1 MRLKIIIIA
10 ALVIV
15 FCGTT
20 TFAQKFPTNEPLPV
34 DSKYKIGKLENGMTY
49 YIREAK
55 NPAGRAEFFIIHNVG
70 SLQEEDSQR
79 GLAHFLEHMAF
90 NGTKNFPKKKLLEYF
105 GSVGVKFGANI
116 NAYTSMERTVYN
128 ISAVPSLQRSTIL
141 DSALLALHDW
151 SHYISCEPA
160 EVEAER
166 GVVREEW
173 RRGDDARSRM
183 MKGIMRVEQTG
194 SRFATRDVIGDPN
207 IINTFTRQT
216 LVDYYN
222 KWYRPDLQAIVV
234 IGDINAAD
242 IEKRIKAR
250 FSSIPGNANGAKR
263 EFYTV
268 PENIEPIIGFNTDP
282 ESKAVS
288 VRMTIK
294 LPILSASEMQ
304 TNKAVYE
311 DVVRGA
317 FIEMFRTRLQVASES
332 QDSMFRVAVP
342 VFGAISYASKSFTTT
357 MMPTSNKTVFKAL
370 KGLMIEVE
378 RAQKYGFYKEEF
390 DDAIV
395 RVKKSIDQ
403 NYLRAKNPKNEA
415 LVSAAVDNFTRNYP
429 LITPEDMYKV
439 SKECVNS
446 ITLEDINANIPNI
459 LTEKNRVI
467 IFAVPESDKV
477 YLPTKE
483 QVLDMMK
490 EVKNSDID
498 KFIPASEK
506 KLTINSNLK
515 PAKIL
520 SERAVTSKDLGIVYE
535 KQLDS
540 ATEWVFAN
548 GTKVIWKEE
557 GSNKKEFRMRAFKT
571 GGYSVPADVKQLKV
585 LESFLTYFSVNGLNK
600 VDLQKLLGKSSA
612 SVKLDMGYRHA
623 GISGSYMAKDSLVF
637 WNLLYSYFNDV
648 SVDDRS
654 LNNFKNALLKSL
666 ESETSEANKY
676 MDSVNTLKYSSFPLK
691 KCYTKDFV
699 KSITADYI
707 LSMYKE
713 VFTNANGFT
722 FVISGPMTAAEAK
735 TTVAKYIGT
744 LKGEKPAVAVK
755 YVYKEPVMRTGE
767 VSLRYKAENMLS
779 SKASVDRIYYAQVP
793 YSPETNM
800 YSKFITYILRERYM
814 KSIREERGG
823 TYHVGVTNDMLK
835 FPQPSL
841 QIAIDFDTDPKL
853 VDELLQVVQDEINNF
868 IKNGPTE
875 KEMKE
880 IKLYLSKVYQDRK
893 EDTNWVGIIS
903 GALKSE
909 ENLSQSEVAML
920 EKTTAADVK
929 KFANKVFK
937 TNNRMTFVFEPKK

>member
-1 MRLKIIIIA
+1 MRLKISIIA

-15 FCGTT
+15 FCSTT
-20 TFAQKFPTNEPLPV
+20 SFAQKFPTNEPLPV
-34 DSKYKIGKLENGMTY
+34 DSKYKIGKLENGLTY

-105 GSVGVKFGANI
+105 GSIGVKFGANI

-151 SHYISCEPA
+151 SHYISCEPT

-183 MKGIMRVEQTG
+183 MKGISKVEQTG
-194 SRFATRDVIGDPN
+194 SRFAERDVIGLPQ

-234 IGDINAAD
+234 IGDVNVAD

-250 FSSIPGNANGAKR
+250 FSTIPATKNGAKR
-263 EFYTV
+263 EFYTI

-282 ESKAVS
+282 ESKAFS

-294 LPILSASEMQ
+294 LPILSAAEMQ
-304 TNKAVYE
+304 TNKAVY
-311 DVVRGA
+311 DDIVRSV
-317 FIEMFRTRLQVASES
+317 FLEMFRSRCQVASES

-342 VFGAISYASKSFTTT
+342 IFGAISYASKSFTTT

-390 DDAIV
+390 DDAIA
-395 RVKKSIDQ
+395 RVKKSVDQ
-403 NYLRAKNPKNEA
+403 NYLRAKNPKNDA

-429 LITPEDMYKV
+429 LVTPEDMYKV
-439 SKECVNS
+439 SKECISS

-498 KFIPASEK
+498 KFIPVSEK

-520 SERAVTSKDLGIVYE
+520 SERAVTSKDLGIVFE

-540 ATEWVFAN
+540 ATEWVFEN

-600 VDLQKLLGKSSA
+600 LELQKLLGKKTA
-612 SVKLDMGYRHA
+612 SVKLDMGYRHT

-666 ESETSEANKY
+666 ESESTEANKY
-676 MDSVNTLKYSSFPLK
+676 LDSVNTLKYSSFPLK
-691 KCYTKDFV
+691 KCYTKEFI
-699 KSITADYI
+699 KSINADYL
-707 LSMYKE
+707 LSIYKE

-722 FVISGPMTAAEAK
+722 FVISGPMTASEAK

-744 LKGEKPAVAVK
+744 LKGEKPAAAVK
-755 YVYKEPVMRTGE
+755 YSYKEPVIRTGE
-767 VSLRYKAENMLS
+767 VSVRYKAENMLS
-779 SKASVDRIYYAQVP
+779 SKASVNRIYTAQVP

-823 TYHVGVTNDMLK
+823 TYHVGVANDMFK

-868 IKNGPTE
+868 IKNGPTD

-893 EDTNWVGIIS
+893 EDTNWIGLIS

-909 ENLSQSEVAML
+909 ENLSLSEVTML
-920 EKTTAADVK
+920 DKTTAADIK

-937 TNNRMTFVFEPKK
+937 ANNRMTFIFEPKK

>member
-1 MRLKIIIIA
+1 MRLKISIIA
-10 ALVIV
+10 VLVIV
-15 FCGTT
+15 FCSTT
-20 TFAQKFPTNEPLPV
+20 SFAQKFPTNEPLPV
-34 DSKYKIGKLENGMTY
+34 DSKYKIGKLENGLTY

-70 SLQEEDSQR
+70 SLQEEESQR

-105 GSVGVKFGANI
+105 GSIGVKFGANI

-128 ISAVPSLQRSTIL
+128 ISAVPSLLRSTIL

-151 SHYISCEPA
+151 SHYISCEPT

-183 MKGIMRVEQTG
+183 MKGISRVEQTG
-194 SRFATRDVIGDPN
+194 SRFAERDVIGLPQ

-222 KWYRPDLQAIVV
+222 KWYRPDLQAIVI
-234 IGDINAAD
+234 IGDVNVAD

-250 FSSIPGNANGAKR
+250 FSTIPATKNGAKR
-263 EFYTV
+263 EFYTI

-282 ESKAVS
+282 ESKAFS

-294 LPILSASEMQ
+294 LPILSAVEMQ
-304 TNKAVYE
+304 TNKAVYN
-311 DVVRGA
+311 DIVRSV
-317 FIEMFRTRLQVASES
+317 FLEMFRSRCQVASES

-342 VFGAISYASKSFTTT
+342 VLGAISYASKSFTTT

-390 DDAIV
+390 DDAIA
-395 RVKKSIDQ
+395 RVKKSVDQ
-403 NYLRAKNPKNEA
+403 NYLRAKNPKNDA

-429 LITPEDMYKV
+429 LVTPEDMYKV
-439 SKECVNS
+439 SKECISS

-498 KFIPASEK
+498 KFIPVSEK

-540 ATEWVFAN
+540 ATEWVFEN
-548 GTKVIWKEE
+548 GAKVIWKEE

-585 LESFLTYFSVNGLNK
+585 LESFITYFSVNGLNK
-600 VDLQKLLGKSSA
+600 LELQKLLGKKTA

-666 ESETSEANKY
+666 ESESTEANKY
-676 MDSVNTLKYSSFPLK
+676 LDSVNTLKYSSFPLK
-691 KCYTKDFV
+691 KCYTREFI
-699 KSITADYI
+699 KSINADYL
-707 LSMYKE
+707 LSIYKD

-722 FVISGPMTAAEAK
+722 FVISGPMTASEAK

-744 LKGEKPAVAVK
+744 LKGEKPAAAVK
-755 YVYKEPVMRTGE
+755 YSYKEPVIRTGE
-767 VSLRYKAENMLS
+767 VSIRYKAENMLS
-779 SKASVDRIYYAQVP
+779 SKASVNRIYTAHVP

-835 FPQPSL
+835 LPQPSL
-841 QIAIDFDTDPKL
+841 QIVIDFDTDPKL

-868 IKNGPTE
+868 IKNGPTD

-893 EDTNWVGIIS
+893 EDTNWIGLIS

-909 ENLSQSEVAML
+909 ENLSLSEVTML
-920 EKTTAADVK
+920 DKTTAADIK

-937 TNNRMTFVFEPKK
+937 ANNRMTFVFEPKK

>member
-1 MRLKIIIIA
+1 
-10 ALVIV
+10 
-15 FCGTT
+15 
-20 TFAQKFPTNEPLPV
+20 
-34 DSKYKIGKLENGMTY
+34 
-49 YIREAK
+49 
-55 NPAGRAEFFIIHNVG
+55 
-70 SLQEEDSQR
+70 
-79 GLAHFLEHMAF
+79 
-90 NGTKNFPKKKLLEYF
+90 
-105 GSVGVKFGANI
+105 
-116 NAYTSMERTVYN
+116 
-128 ISAVPSLQRSTIL
+128 
-141 DSALLALHDW
+141 
-151 SHYISCEPA
+151 
-160 EVEAER
+160 
-166 GVVREEW
+166 
-173 RRGDDARSRM
+173 
-183 MKGIMRVEQTG
+183 
-194 SRFATRDVIGDPN
+194 
-207 IINTFTRQT
+207 
-216 LVDYYN
+216 
-222 KWYRPDLQAIVV
+222 
-234 IGDINAAD
+234 
-242 IEKRIKAR
+242 
-250 FSSIPGNANGAKR
+250 
-263 EFYTV
+263 
-268 PENIEPIIGFNTDP
+268 
-282 ESKAVS
+282 
-288 VRMTIK
+288 
-294 LPILSASEMQ
+294 
-304 TNKAVYE
+304 
-311 DVVRGA
+311 
-317 FIEMFRTRLQVASES
+317 
-332 QDSMFRVAVP
+332 
-342 VFGAISYASKSFTTT
+342 
-357 MMPTSNKTVFKAL
+357 
-370 KGLMIEVE
+370 
-378 RAQKYGFYKEEF
+378 
-390 DDAIV
+390 
-395 RVKKSIDQ
+395 
-403 NYLRAKNPKNEA
+403 
-415 LVSAAVDNFTRNYP
+415 
-429 LITPEDMYKV
+429 
-439 SKECVNS
+439 ECVNS
-446 ITLEDINANIPNI
+446 ITLEDINANVPNI

-467 IFAVPESDKV
+467 IFAVPASDKI

-506 KLTINSNLK
+506 KLTINANLK

-540 ATEWVFAN
+540 ATEWVFEN

-600 VDLQKLLGKSSA
+600 VDLQKLLGKNSA

-666 ESETSEANKY
+666 ESETTETNKY

-699 KSITADYI
+699 KSITPDYI

-755 YVYKEPVMRTGE
+755 YSYKEPVMRTGE

-893 EDTNWVGIIS
+893 EDTNWIGIIS

-920 EKTTAADVK
+920 DKTTAADVK

-937 TNNRMTFVFEPKK
+937 TNNRLTFVFEPKK